1 MFAAGFITGGMEIAD
16 GARSAVESGLNFVI
30 FTVLVAWMSGV
41 DAVRSLAIAA
51 IMAVAGF
58 VVAMILAGIAV
69 AAVGAA
75 A

>member
-1 MFAAGFITGGMEIAD
+1 
-16 GARSAVESGLNFVI
+16 LNFVL